1 MVYNS
6 VIEFE
11 TGVPVAN
18 TTPRLS
24 VISSIYRHLSSI
36 SEDFWASV
44 ADSPATFRIFV

>member
-6 VIEFE
+6 VMEFE